1 MSEEGTGVRDRD
13 VMTEAE
19 IRGRGSCEDD
29 TLLALSMEEGGLGS
43 RSAGSFLETG
53 KDKKQTCPRASRS
66 NTALLIHSS
75 VLTSR
80 NISLLF

>member
-1 MSEEGTGVRDRD
+1 MALCKHKGPYMSEEGTGVRDRD

-43 RSAGSFLETG
+43 RSAGSFQKPE
-53 KDKKQTCPRASRS
+53 KAKAWAHPHASRRRPCQY
-66 NTALLIHSS
+66 LPWL
-75 VLTSR
+75 
-80 NISLLF
+80 